1 MVFPFLVA
9 AGAAA
14 AAARGGV
21 GSTFEAAEG
30 CKGRFFST
38 TMVVVV
44 VAEVYLVFFGERN
57 EFLGF

>member
-1 MVFPFLVA
+1 MVFPFFVA

-14 AAARGGV
+14 AATGGV
-21 GSTFEAAEG
+21 GSTFAAAEG

-38 TMVVVV
+38 TMVVVM